1 MLISRKLPLAAAI
14 LTVVSIAASSI
25 GGMMISSNALT
36 REYSEKLSAISDG
49 RRNQIETYLEA
60 TIKDIEEI
68 AVTQDV
74 AAALNLFGI
83 ALTMVEDGMENA
95 FRDLV
100 SDPNLSLDEKAAQ
113 GRASGASIYLNHE
126 GKFGPVFAKIAEENG
141 FEDIFLVKADGQVV
155 YTLKK
160 KDDFNVSLADAAWKD
175 TLLAQA
181 QKQAL
186 EKGDGDGVAFVD
198 YAPYAPGEQS
208 MTAFVA
214 KPVIVGDETKGAFIV
229 ALPTGRI
236 GAIMNNRTGL
246 GKTGET
252 VLINSKGYL
261 LTDSPLTQ
269 TNDVG
274 VVKLDPAQFS
284 QLVGREIVSG
294 VDDSYRENMSAKV
307 AFAGV
312 DFLNAGWVV
321 AALVDSREAGEAVAS
336 MRQIVILAS
345 LVLLAVSL
353 AGALL
358 FSRNLTRPINAL
370 VANMRELSEGRTD
383 FDIDNMDRK
392 DEIGDMVRSVAV
404 FKEAAIEK
412 RRLEGEAEE
421 TRLTSE
427 REASERAADK
437 AQEAQQMQTAVDALA
452 GGLERLSDGDL
463 TVRLDEPFMDSLDR
477 LRVDFNKTVVHLN
490 STLYQI
496 QDGAGSIDGNAREM
510 RASADDLSRRT
521 EQQAASLE
529 ETSAALEEITS
540 TVRETSERA
549 AEAEQMANAAK
560 DDADRSSS
568 VVVEAVEAME
578 GIEKASSEIS
588 NIINVI
594 DEIAFQTN
602 LLALNAGVEAARA
615 GDAGKGFAVVAQ
627 EVRELAQRAAGAA
640 TEIKDLITRSG
651 SEVSNGVSLVKA
663 TGQALDQISQHV
675 ADINNRIATIAQAS
689 KEQLTGVQ
697 EVNSAVVQMDR
708 MTQQNAAM
716 VEETNAVIHKL
727 ADDSAG
733 LSALAGEFSL
743 SGDTADAGSSDG
755 SVAEP
760 AGHRLA
766 G

>member
-1 MLISRKLPLAAAI
+1 
-14 LTVVSIAASSI
+14 
-25 GGMMISSNALT
+25 MISSNALT
-36 REYSEKLSAISDG
+36 REYDEKLSAISDG
-49 RRNQIETYLEA
+49 RRNQIETYLEG
-60 TIKDIEEI
+60 TRKDVEEI
-68 AVTQDV
+68 AITQDV

-83 ALTMVEDGMENA
+83 ALTMVEDGMDNE
-95 FRDLV
+95 FRALVTDPDL
-100 SDPNLSLDEKAAQ
+100 PHDEKVAQ
-113 GRASGASIYLNHE
+113 SRASGASIYLNHQ
-126 GKFGPVFAKIAEENG
+126 GKFDPVFEKIAQENE

-160 KDDFNVSLADAAWKD
+160 KSDFYVNMTDAAWKD
-175 TLLAQA
+175 TPLAQA
-181 QKQAL
+181 HTMAL
-186 EKGDGDGVAFVD
+186 ALGHSEGVVFVD
-198 YAPYAPGEQS
+198 YAPYAPGERPL
-208 MTAFVA
+208 TAFIG
-214 KPVIVGDETKGAFIV
+214 KPVIVGGEVKGAFIV

-236 GAIMNNRTGL
+236 ASIMSNRTGL
-246 GKTGET
+246 GRTGET
-252 VLINSKGYL
+252 VLLNSKGFL
-261 LTDSPLTQ
+261 LTDAPLSEM
-269 TNDVG
+269 NDVG
-274 VVKLDPAQFS
+274 VAKLDAAQFS
-284 QLVGREIVSG
+284 QIAGREIFTGQDS
-294 VDDSYRENMSAKV
+294 SYRENMTAKV
-307 AFAGV
+307 AFANV

-321 AALVDSREAGEAVAS
+321 AALVDSREAGEVVAS
-336 MRQIVILAS
+336 MRQIVIIAS
-345 LVLLAVSL
+345 LVLLVVALS
-353 AGALL
+353 GALL

-370 VANMRELSEGRTD
+370 VGNMRELSEGRTD
-383 FDIDNMDRK
+383 FDIDNMNRK

-412 RRLEGEAEE
+412 RRLESEAEE

-427 REASERAADK
+427 REASERAANK
-437 AQEAQQMQTAVDALA
+437 AEETRQMQAAVDALA

-463 TVRLDEPFMDSLDR
+463 SVQLDEPFMDSLDR
-477 LRVDFNKTVVHLN
+477 LRIDFNKTVERLN
-490 STLYQI
+490 STLHRI
-496 QDGAGSIDGNAREM
+496 QDGSGSIDGNAREM

-549 AEAEQMANAAK
+549 AEAEQMANSAK

-568 VVVEAVEAME
+568 VVMEAVAAME

-615 GDAGKGFAVVAQ
+615 GEAGKGFAVVAQ

-663 TGQALDQISQHV
+663 TGEALDQISQHV
-675 ADINNRIATIAQAS
+675 ADINTRIATIALAS

-727 ADDSAG
+727 ADDATG
-733 LSALAGEFSL
+733 LSALVGEFSL
-743 SGDTADAGSSDG
+743 AGGAAVSSHAVSDHADGEPSGTD
-755 SVAEP
+755 E
-760 AGHRLA
+760 HRLA